1 MELNLHRKKV
11 FVCHVKTGYQ
21 DREQH
26 ITQMLGRMKVPFEF
40 ITEGDIADLTPEVLN
55 HYFGG
60 GMKKVDAQ
68 TSCAYKHILACKA
81 IVDQQLDGALV
92 LEDDICLNESCFA
105 KFFNKSLDELNELS
119 SGASMISYEDTRL
132 RFVPRSK
139 RQKNKVLY
147 VGDRDRMTGAYYVN
161 HEAAKLV
168 LHLCETQKMN
178 LPCDWFYAELI
189 KQHLLIYYWCQPT
202 IASQGSHTGRFAST
216 LNLHKSVFLPF
227 LWQFKLHYKKLL
239 YWFR

>member
-26 ITQMLGRMKVPFEF
+26 ITQMLGRMKMPFEF

-105 KFFNKSLDELNELS
+105 KIFNKSLDELNELS

-168 LHLCETQKMN
+168 L
-178 LPCDWFYAELI
+178 
-189 KQHLLIYYWCQPT
+189 QPT